1 MSSNVFRKAALER
14 LSSPEQLDRLVT
26 VTSPKAWIALVMLV
40 LMVAAAVIWGIFG
53 RIPTRIDGQGILISS
68 GGRVVSVQS
77 TGAGSLAEIL
87 VTVGDPVAAG
97 QIVARLTQTDAE
109 QRLVNARA
117 VLLERQAA
125 LLRAETL
132 AAQETAIKQENF
144 ERRRRAL
151 GDRLQAG
158 QQRLSFLEGR
168 LRDEEQL
175 LRDRILTREIVART
189 RDDYNRAAQEVA
201 EVRNTIAQQE
211 AEELDLLGTLEN
223 RVRTAEDAVAEAER
237 QITQISVS
245 LDRARTVLA
254 PESGVVTEIKV
265 TSGQVV
271 QEGQSLFT
279 FQSGG
284 AALELVLYVPPQQGK
299 RITPGMAAQISPSTA
314 RREEFGT
321 LHGTVASISDFPAT
335 LDGMRAL
342 LQNDELA
349 RTFSQGGSP
358 YVARITLIPDADT
371 ISGYRWSSSKGA
383 ALALSAGTLASA
395 EITVAEQAPITMVVP
410 LLREFTGL
418 F

>member
-26 VTSPKAWIALVMLV
+26 VTTPKAWLALIMLIVMAL
-40 LMVAAAVIWGIFG
+40 AAVVWGMFG
-53 RIPTRIDGQGILISS
+53 RIPTRVDGQGILISS

-77 TGAGSLAEIL
+77 TGAGSLSEIL
-87 VTVGDPVAAG
+87 VAVGDPVAAG
-97 QIVARLTQTDAE
+97 QTVARLTQTDAE
-109 QRLVNARA
+109 QRLQNARA
-117 VLLERQAA
+117 VLLERQDA
-125 LLRAETL
+125 LARAETL
-132 AAQETAIKQENF
+132 AAQEREIKQENF

-151 GDRLQAG
+151 RDRLQAS
-158 QQRLSFLEGR
+158 QQRLTFLEER

-211 AEELDLLGTLEN
+211 AEELDLLSSLEN
-223 RVRTAEDAVAEAER
+223 RVRAAQDSVAEAER
-237 QITQISVS
+237 DIAQIRVS

-254 PESGVVTEIKV
+254 PESGVVTEIKA
-265 TSGQVV
+265 TAGQFV

-284 AALELVLYVPPQQGK
+284 AALDLVLYVPPQQGK
-299 RITPGMAAQISPSTA
+299 RIAAGMDAQISPATA
-314 RREEFGT
+314 KREEFGT
-321 LHGTVASISDFPAT
+321 IYGTVASVSDFPAT

-349 RTFSQGGSP
+349 RSFSQGGPP
-358 YVARITLIPDADT
+358 YVARITLAPDPET
-371 ISGYRWSSSKGA
+371 TSGYRWSSAKGA

-395 EITVAEQAPITMVVP
+395 EITVTEQAPITMVVP